1 MKVQIYTL
9 QTVEEALEVISV
21 GVDNIGITPASIG
34 LPGEISNETAK
45 DICEKV
51 EGGTKVALSVSSN
64 IDEIMEMVMF
74 VGPDVLHL
82 CGEPGELNTN
92 GVKSLR
98 ERLQKYNKE
107 LPIMQA
113 ISVDDMSALDFAKEY
128 EHISDYFILDTSTT
142 AVQGVGASGNVHDWN
157 VSKAIVESVDIPV
170 ILAGGLSSENVQE
183 AISTVHPWG
192 VDSLTHTNKF
202 LDDGSF
208 IKDIEKVREFYTN
221 ATSK

>member
-9 QTVEEALEVISV
+9 QSVEEALEVVSV

-34 LPGEISNETAK
+34 LPGEISYETAK

-51 EGGTKVALSVSSN
+51 EGSTKVALSVSSN
-64 IDEIMEMVMF
+64 IDEIVEMVQF
-74 VGPDVLHL
+74 VDPNVLHL

-92 GVKSLR
+92 GVKSLK

-128 EHISDYFILDTSTT
+128 EHISDYFILDTSTA

-157 VSKAIVESVDIPV
+157 VSKAIVESVSIPV

-202 LDDGSF
+202 LNDGSF
-208 IKDIEKVREFYTN
+208 IKDIEKVREFYIN
-221 ATSK
+221 ATVK

>member
-9 QTVEEALEVISV
+9 QSVEEALEVVSV

-34 LPGEISNETAK
+34 LPGEISYETAK

-51 EGGTKVALSVSSN
+51 ESATKVALSVSGN
-64 IDEIMEMVMF
+64 IDEIVEMVQF
-74 VGPDVLHL
+74 VDPDVLHL

-92 GVKSLR
+92 GVKSLK

-107 LPIMQA
+107 LPIIQA
-113 ISVDDMSALDFAKEY
+113 ISVDDMSSLGFAKEY
-128 EHISDYFILDTSTT
+128 EHVSDYFILDTSTA

-157 VSKAIVESVDIPV
+157 VSKAIVESVSIPV

-183 AISTVHPWG
+183 AISIVHPWG

-202 LDDGSF
+202 LNDGSF
-208 IKDIEKVREFYTN
+208 IKDIEKVREFYIN
-221 ATSK
+221 ATVK

>member
-9 QTVEEALEVISV
+9 QSVEEALEVVSV

-34 LPGEISNETAK
+34 LPGEISYETAK

-51 EGGTKVALSVSSN
+51 EDATKVALSVSSN
-64 IDEIMEMVMF
+64 IDEIVEMVQF
-74 VGPDVLHL
+74 VDPNVLHL

-92 GVKSLR
+92 GVKSLK

-128 EHISDYFILDTSTT
+128 EHISDYFILDTSTA

-157 VSKAIVESVDIPV
+157 VSKAIVESVSIPV
-170 ILAGGLSSENVQE
+170 ILAGGLSVSY
-183 AISTVHPWG
+183 
-192 VDSLTHTNKF
+192 THLRAHET
-202 LDDGSF
+202 
-208 IKDIEKVREFYTN
+208 REDLVCRLLL
-221 ATSK
+221 

>member
-9 QTVEEALEVISV
+9 QSVEEALEVVSV

-34 LPGEISNETAK
+34 LPGEISYETAK

-51 EGGTKVALSVSSN
+51 EDATKVALSVSSN
-64 IDEIMEMVMF
+64 IDEIVEMVQF
-74 VGPDVLHL
+74 VDPNVLHL

-92 GVKSLR
+92 GVKSLK

-128 EHISDYFILDTSTT
+128 EHISDYFILDTSTA

-157 VSKAIVESVDIPV
+157 VSKAIVESVSIPV

-202 LDDGSF
+202 LNDGSF
-208 IKDIEKVREFYTN
+208 IKDIEKVREFYIN
-221 ATSK
+221 ATVK

>member
-9 QTVEEALEVISV
+9 QSVEEALEVVSV

-34 LPGEISNETAK
+34 LPGEISYETAK

-51 EGGTKVALSVSSN
+51 EDATKVALSVSSN
-64 IDEIMEMVMF
+64 IDEIVEMVQF
-74 VGPDVLHL
+74 VDPNVLHL

-92 GVKSLR
+92 GVKSLK

-128 EHISDYFILDTSTT
+128 EHISDYFILDTSTS

-157 VSKAIVESVDIPV
+157 VSKAIVESVSIPV

-202 LDDGSF
+202 LNDGSF
-208 IKDIEKVREFYTN
+208 IKDIEKVREFYIN
-221 ATSK
+221 ATVK

>member
-9 QTVEEALEVISV
+9 QSVEEALEVISV

-64 IDEIMEMVMF
+64 IDEIIEMVMF

-92 GVKSLR
+92 GVKSLK

-208 IKDIEKVREFYTN
+208 IKDIEKVREFYIN

>member
-9 QTVEEALEVISV
+9 QSVEEALEVVSV

-34 LPGEISNETAK
+34 LPGEISYETAK
-45 DICEKV
+45 EICEKV
-51 EGGTKVALSVSSN
+51 EGSTKVALSVSSN
-64 IDEIMEMVMF
+64 IDEIVEMVQF
-74 VGPDVLHL
+74 VDPDVLHL

-92 GVKSLR
+92 GVKSLK

-128 EHISDYFILDTSTT
+128 EHISDYFILDTSTA

-157 VSKAIVESVDIPV
+157 VSKAIVESVSIPV

-202 LDDGSF
+202 LNDGSF
-208 IKDIEKVREFYTN
+208 IKDIEKVREFYLN
-221 ATSK
+221 ATGK

>member
-9 QTVEEALEVISV
+9 QSVEEALEVVSV

-34 LPGEISNETAK
+34 LPGEISYETAK

-51 EGGTKVALSVSSN
+51 EDATKVALSVSSN
-64 IDEIMEMVMF
+64 IDEIVEMVQF
-74 VGPDVLHL
+74 VDPDVLHL

-92 GVKSLR
+92 GVKSLI

-128 EHISDYFILDTSTT
+128 EHISDYFILDTSTA

-157 VSKAIVESVDIPV
+157 VSKAIVESVSIPV

-202 LDDGSF
+202 LNDGSF
-208 IKDIEKVREFYTN
+208 IKDIEKVREFYIN
-221 ATSK
+221 ATVK

>member
-9 QTVEEALEVISV
+9 QSVEEALEVVSL

-34 LPGEISNETAK
+34 LPGEITYETAK
-45 DICEKV
+45 DICEQV
-51 EGGTKVALSVSSN
+51 EGGKKVALSVSSN
-64 IDEIMEMVMF
+64 IDEIVEMVVF
-74 VGPDVLHL
+74 VDPDVLHL
-82 CGEPGELNTN
+82 CGEPGELNAN
-92 GVKSLR
+92 GGKTLK

-128 EHISDYFILDTSTT
+128 EEISDYFILDTSTI
-142 AVQGVGASGNVHDWN
+142 AVQGVGASGKVHDWN
-157 VSKAIVESVDIPV
+157 VSKAIVDSVDIPV
-170 ILAGGLSSENVQE
+170 ILAGGLSSENIQE

-202 LDDGSF
+202 LNDGSF
-208 IKDIEKVREFYTN
+208 IKDIQKVREFYIN
-221 ATSK
+221 ATAK

>member
-9 QTVEEALEVISV
+9 QSVEEALEVVSV

-34 LPGEISNETAK
+34 LPGEISYETAK

-51 EGGTKVALSVSSN
+51 EGSTKVALSVSSN
-64 IDEIMEMVMF
+64 IDEIVEMVQF
-74 VGPDVLHL
+74 VDPDVLHL

-92 GVKSLR
+92 GVKSLI

-128 EHISDYFILDTSTT
+128 EHISDYFILDTSTA

-157 VSKAIVESVDIPV
+157 VSKAIVESVSIPV

-202 LDDGSF
+202 LNDGSF
-208 IKDIEKVREFYTN
+208 IKDIEKVREFYIN
-221 ATSK
+221 ATVK

>member
-9 QTVEEALEVISV
+9 QSVEEALEVISV

-64 IDEIMEMVMF
+64 IDEIIEMVMF

-92 GVKSLR
+92 GVKSLK

-202 LDDGSF
+202 LKDGSF
-208 IKDIEKVREFYTN
+208 IKDIEKVREFYIN

>member
-9 QTVEEALEVISV
+9 QSVEEALEVVSV
-21 GVDNIGITPASIG
+21 GVDYIGITPASIG
-34 LPGEISNETAK
+34 LPGEISYETAK

-51 EGGTKVALSVSSN
+51 EGATKVALSVSSN
-64 IDEIMEMVMF
+64 IDEIVEMVQF
-74 VGPDVLHL
+74 VDPDVLHL

-92 GVKSLR
+92 GVKSLK

-107 LPIMQA
+107 LPIIQA
-113 ISVDDMSALDFAKEY
+113 ISVDDMSSLGFAKEY
-128 EHISDYFILDTSTT
+128 EHVSDYFILDTSTA

-157 VSKAIVESVDIPV
+157 VSKAIVESVSIPV

-202 LDDGSF
+202 LNDGSF
-208 IKDIEKVREFYTN
+208 IKDIEKVREFYIN
-221 ATSK
+221 ATVK

>member
-9 QTVEEALEVISV
+9 QSVKEALEVISV

-51 EGGTKVALSVSSN
+51 EDGTKVALSVSSN
-64 IDEIMEMVMF
+64 IDEIIEMVMF

-92 GVKSLR
+92 GVKSLK

-183 AISTVHPWG
+183 AISTVNPWG

-208 IKDIEKVREFYTN
+208 IKDIEKVREFYIN

>member
-9 QTVEEALEVISV
+9 QSVEEALEVVSV

-34 LPGEISNETAK
+34 LPGEISYETAK

-51 EGGTKVALSVSSN
+51 EDATKVALSVSSN
-64 IDEIMEMVMF
+64 IDEIVEMVQF
-74 VGPDVLHL
+74 VDPNVLHL

-92 GVKSLR
+92 GVKSLK

-113 ISVDDMSALDFAKEY
+113 ISVDNMSALDFAKEY
-128 EHISDYFILDTSTT
+128 EHISDYFILDTSTA

-157 VSKAIVESVDIPV
+157 VSKAIVESVSIPV

-183 AISTVHPWG
+183 AISTVNPWG

-202 LDDGSF
+202 LNDGSF
-208 IKDIEKVREFYTN
+208 IKDIEKVREFYLN
-221 ATSK
+221 ATGK

>member
-9 QTVEEALEVISV
+9 QSVEEALEVVSV

-34 LPGEISNETAK
+34 LPGEISYETAK

-51 EGGTKVALSVSSN
+51 EGATKVALSVSSN
-64 IDEIMEMVMF
+64 IDEIVEMVQF
-74 VGPDVLHL
+74 VDPNVLHL

-92 GVKSLR
+92 GVKSLK

-128 EHISDYFILDTSTT
+128 EHISDYFILDTSTA

-157 VSKAIVESVDIPV
+157 VSKAIVESVSIPV

-202 LDDGSF
+202 LYDGSF
-208 IKDIEKVREFYTN
+208 IKDIEKVREFYLN
-221 ATSK
+221 ATVK

>member
-9 QTVEEALEVISV
+9 QSVEEALEVVSV

-34 LPGEISNETAK
+34 LPGEISYETAK

-51 EGGTKVALSVSSN
+51 EDATKVALSVSSN
-64 IDEIMEMVMF
+64 IDEIVEMVQF
-74 VGPDVLHL
+74 VDPNVLHL

-92 GVKSLR
+92 GVKSLK

-128 EHISDYFILDTSTT
+128 EHVSDYFILDTSTA

-157 VSKAIVESVDIPV
+157 VSKAIVESVSIPV

-202 LDDGSF
+202 LNDGSF
-208 IKDIEKVREFYTN
+208 IKDIEKVREFYIN
-221 ATSK
+221 ATVK

>member
-9 QTVEEALEVISV
+9 QSVEEALEVVSV

-34 LPGEISNETAK
+34 LPGEISYETAK

-51 EGGTKVALSVSSN
+51 EGATKVALSVSSN
-64 IDEIMEMVMF
+64 IDEIVEMVQF
-74 VGPDVLHL
+74 VDPNVLHL

-92 GVKSLR
+92 GVKSLK

-157 VSKAIVESVDIPV
+157 VSKAIVESVSIPV

-202 LDDGSF
+202 LNDGSF
-208 IKDIEKVREFYTN
+208 IKDIEKVREFYLN
-221 ATSK
+221 ATVK

>member
-9 QTVEEALEVISV
+9 QSVEEALEVVSV

-34 LPGEISNETAK
+34 LPGEISYETAK

-51 EGGTKVALSVSSN
+51 EDATKVALSVSSN
-64 IDEIMEMVMF
+64 IDEIVEMVQF
-74 VGPDVLHL
+74 VDPNVLHL

-92 GVKSLR
+92 GVKSLK

-128 EHISDYFILDTSTT
+128 EHISDYFILDTSTA

-157 VSKAIVESVDIPV
+157 VSKAIVESVSIPV

-202 LDDGSF
+202 LNDGSF
-208 IKDIEKVREFYTN
+208 IKDIEKVREFYLK
-221 ATSK
+221 ATVK